1 MDFSLQIKPKKPD
14 TFVSGSIV
22 APPLGES
29 CNFNAMII
37 YLTIRKTSV

>member
-29 CNFNAMII
+29 DKFAELKYQLII
-37 YLTIRKTSV
+37 FKSM